1 MISVII
7 PSYNS
12 KGTITRAI
20 ESVYSQTYKDYEIIV
35 VDDAS
40 NDGTWD
46 LLKEKYGSEANVTL
60 KRLETNSGA
69 GIARKVA
76 LSIAKGRYYAFLDAD
91 DEWLPKKLAIQI
103 EAARKYNAGI
113 VHSSYYIVQ
122 SNKKHSTIITPK
134 KFILISDLYWKNPI
148 ATSSALV
155 SCSLDGVLD
164 MPNIR
169 TRQDYA
175 YWWSLICKNKTPVVG
190 LSEPLMK
197 YHITYN
203 SLSSS
208 MIKNLLNNY
217 QMFRKSLG
225 FSIFSSLFF
234 VSLNALS
241 RIGKF
246 LKVFVSNL
254 KTINSKQ

>member
-103 EAARKYNAGI
+103 E
-113 VHSSYYIVQ
+113 
-122 SNKKHSTIITPK
+122 
-134 KFILISDLYWKNPI
+134 
-148 ATSSALV
+148 
-155 SCSLDGVLD
+155 
-164 MPNIR
+164 
-169 TRQDYA
+169 
-175 YWWSLICKNKTPVVG
+175 
-190 LSEPLMK
+190 
-197 YHITYN
+197 
-203 SLSSS
+203 
-208 MIKNLLNNY
+208 
-217 QMFRKSLG
+217 
-225 FSIFSSLFF
+225 
-234 VSLNALS
+234 
-241 RIGKF
+241 
-246 LKVFVSNL
+246 
-254 KTINSKQ
+254 